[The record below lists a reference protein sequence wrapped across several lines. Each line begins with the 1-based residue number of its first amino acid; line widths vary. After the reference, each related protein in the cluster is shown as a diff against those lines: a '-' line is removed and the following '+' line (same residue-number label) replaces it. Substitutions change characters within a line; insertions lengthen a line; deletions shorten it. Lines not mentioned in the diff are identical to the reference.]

1 VTRSGSR
8 ESTAHSPRLAR
19 HALLPVVLFSV
30 LSLTAC
36 DYLRLFRPSVLRQL
50 RPPMVR
56 LVDFLPEVDQQ
67 NKAIVGRLVATG
79 GLSEASSDAR
89 GVMHSAIRIRK
100 DELIYEPSI
109 VVMPNGGELDL
120 TITNEDEAVHVL
132 YLPSNGQRQVLVL
145 LQHRAGTAQL
155 RLDAPGLYTIAC
167 PVGNHAGRGELGLII
182 VRGDTPASGRLD
194 RPAQPRPGR

>member
-1 VTRSGSR
+1 MNRVGGRHHMAR
-8 ESTAHSPRLAR
+8 WIPRAR
-19 HALLPVVLFSV
+19 HALPALCAAFL
-30 LSLTAC
+30 LGAC

-50 RPPMVR
+50 RPPIVR
-56 LVDFLPEVDQQ
+56 LVDFLPEIDQQ

-79 GLSEASSDAR
+79 GLSEATIDAH
-89 GVMHSAIRIRK
+89 GLMHSTIRIRK
-100 DELIYEPSI
+100 DELIYEPSV
-109 VVMPNGGELDL
+109 VVMPNGGELEL

-132 YLPSNGQRQVLVL
+132 YLPSNGQREVLVL
-145 LQHRAGTAQL
+145 LQQRAGRARL

-182 VRGDTPASGRLD
+182 VRGDTPSNARLD

>member
-1 VTRSGSR
+1 
-8 ESTAHSPRLAR
+8 
-19 HALLPVVLFSV
+19 
-30 LSLTAC
+30 
-36 DYLRLFRPSVLRQL
+36 
-50 RPPMVR
+50 MVR

-79 GLSEASSDAR
+79 GLSEATSDHR

-100 DELIYEPSI
+100 DELIYEPSV

-145 LQHRAGTAQL
+145 LQHRAGTARL

-182 VRGDTPASGRLD
+182 VRGETPASGRLD
-194 RPAQPRPGR
+194 RPVQPRPGR

>member
-1 VTRSGSR
+1 MNRVGGRHNMAR
-8 ESTAHSPRLAR
+8 WIPRAW
-19 HALLPVVLFSV
+19 HALPALCAAFL
-30 LSLTAC
+30 LDAC

-79 GLSEASSDAR
+79 GLSEATIDAH
-89 GVMHSAIRIRK
+89 GLMHSTIRIRK
-100 DELIYEPSI
+100 DELIYEPSV
-109 VVMPNGGELDL
+109 VVMPNGGELEL

-132 YLPSNGQRQVLVL
+132 YLPSNGQREVLVL
-145 LQHRAGTAQL
+145 LQQRAGRARL

-182 VRGDTPASGRLD
+182 VRGDTPSNARLD

>member
-1 VTRSGSR
+1 MNRVGGHHNLARWI
-8 ESTAHSPRLAR
+8 PRVR
-19 HALLPVVLFSV
+19 HALPALCAAFL
-30 LSLTAC
+30 LDAC

-67 NKAIVGRLVATG
+67 NKASVGRLVATG
-79 GLSEASSDAR
+79 GLSEATIDAH
-89 GVMHSAIRIRK
+89 GLMHSTIRIRK
-100 DELIYEPSI
+100 DELIYEPSV
-109 VVMPNGGELDL
+109 VVMPNGGELEL

-132 YLPSNGQRQVLVL
+132 YLPSNGQREVLVL
-145 LQHRAGTAQL
+145 LQQRAGRARL

-182 VRGDTPASGRLD
+182 VRGDTPSNARLD